1 MSKKRIMSQNNSFTL
16 LRLLVAIL
24 IAVGI
29 TIAIILSISKEPGT
43 AIYNLFLGPLQSKRH
58 FFNVLESSIPLIFT
72 GLALSIVFKSG
83 NFSMIADGALYMGG
97 AVAAALAI
105 KVSLP
110 AGIHPIVIILVSA
123 GVGALI
129 GSIPAILK
137 VKYHANELV
146 TSLMLNNVFF
156 FSGIFL
162 VNKYL
167 IDRSAGTFASLKY
180 QPTSGLG
187 NMVSGTKLHYG
198 FLIAIAV
205 AILLYLLV
213 YKTKFGYEIRL
224 VGSNPEFAK
233 HTGIHIGKVIILTQM
248 LAGAVAGMGGAV
260 EQTGMYGRFN
270 WQDSPTYAWDGVI
283 VTILAGNNP
292 KMVPL
297 AAFFLGYV
305 RVGADL
311 MSRKSDVQNEL
322 VAIVQAVL
330 ILFITAERF
339 LAIVKQRQESKKAL
353 SSYGQ

>member
-1 MSKKRIMSQNNSFTL
+1 MSRKGLKNHINNFAL
-16 LRLLVAIL
+16 LRLMVAVL

-29 TIAIILSISKEPGT
+29 TVAIIFSVSKEPGV

-97 AVAAALAI
+97 AIAAAIAI
-105 KVSLP
+105 KMALP
-110 AGIHPIVIILVSA
+110 AGIHPVVMILAAAV
-123 GVGALI
+123 VGAVI

-156 FSGIFL
+156 FSGIYL

-180 QPTSGLG
+180 ESTSSLG
-187 NMVSGTKLHYG
+187 NIISGTKLHYG
-198 FLIAIAV
+198 FLIAIA
-205 AILLYLLV
+205 AAALLYILV

-233 HTGIHIGKVIILTQM
+233 HTGINIGKVTILTQM
-248 LAGAVAGMGGAV
+248 LAGAIAGIGGAV
-260 EQTGMYGRFN
+260 EQAGMYNRFN
-270 WQDSPTYAWDGVI
+270 WQDSPSYAWDGVI
-283 VTILAGNNP
+283 ITILAGNNP
-292 KMVPL
+292 KFVPL
-297 AAFFLGYV
+297 AAFFLGYI

-311 MSRKSDVQNEL
+311 MSRRSDVQNEL
-322 VAIVQAVL
+322 VAIVQAIL

-339 LAIVKQRQESKKAL
+339 LAVVKQRQESKKAL
-353 SSYGQ
+353 SSYGE